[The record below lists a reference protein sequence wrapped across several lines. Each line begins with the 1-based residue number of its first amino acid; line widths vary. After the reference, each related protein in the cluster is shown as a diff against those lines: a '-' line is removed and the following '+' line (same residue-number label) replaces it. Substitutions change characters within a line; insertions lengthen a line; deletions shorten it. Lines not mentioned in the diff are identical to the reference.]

1 MHPAISSIRYQH
13 IQEKYLLIS
22 NRLQKALK
30 NRQFSSYTQAKKQ
43 AILRRLSRYERQLK
57 QWGVAVGTSAMLLL
71 PASEVLAQPIP
82 VGGEFRVN
90 THTALSQANAATAM
104 DSDGDFVI
112 AWQSYGQDGSGF
124 GIYAQ
129 RYNNAGVAQG
139 PEFRVNTYT
148 TDHQESPAVSMDSDG
163 DFVITWQS
171 RGQDFSIWGIYA
183 QRYNCGGVAQGS
195 EFRVNTYTMNNQTL
209 PSVAI
214 DIDGDFII
222 TWASKDQDGQ
232 FEGVY
237 AQRYNSAG
245 VAIGSEFRVNT
256 YTLGVQTSPCIA
268 IDNDGDFVVSW
279 LSSDQDGSTPGVY
292 AQRYNSAGMVQG
304 SEFQVNTYTIDT
316 QAFPSIAIDSDGDFV
331 ITWESEGQDGSN
343 YGIYAQRYNNTGMV
357 QGSEFRVNTYITDHQ
372 GYSSI
377 DMDTDGDFVITWIS
391 NLQDGHFYGIYGQ
404 RYNSGGVADGP
415 EFRVNTYTTQF
426 QRYPSIAMD
435 NDGDFVIAWQSL
447 SQDGNDYG
455 VYAQRY
461 SHPLFPEIVVLGGTT
476 LNNIN
481 NGDNSPSI
489 VDGTN
494 FGGVQ
499 TCNGSLIFTYRIKN
513 TGAGVLNLGTNA
525 VTLTGSTAFTVFSQP
540 AATVAPGAQTNFKLR
555 FDPSVNGFTLATV
568 AINNNDTDESP
579 FQFAVSGSGLADNIP
594 PGITCPADKIVN
606 LNGNC
611 ALLVPAAAAMVS
623 DNCGGTPTQV
633 QSPAVGTLLASG
645 EGVTHTLTITAT
657 DASGN
662 TNSCTL
668 LLIGDDKTKP
678 NIICPP
684 DRIINLSA
692 NCTWTVP
699 FLTATVSDNCGMVI
713 QSQSP
718 ATGTVI
724 SSSHNATYTVVITAN
739 DNRGN
744 TKSCNVSVTVKDKTR
759 PGITCP
765 SGQSITLNAS
775 CSLIVPT
782 LTATT
787 TDNCGPVIVSQNPSA
802 GTILT
807 SGDGMT
813 HTVTMTATDAGG
825 NTRSCQVVLTG
836 DDTTPPTLSCPGNT
850 TIDCADYDNSLGAYG
865 SATATDNCTNPPAI
879 SVNFNYSGFDE
890 LCLNGT
896 ILRTFTATDAAL
908 NSSYCTQ
915 LIQIV
920 NDNSFSVAFPADV
933 SLNSCDPLTTMAPVI
948 SGDDCA
954 IVAVNHSD
962 QVFTNIPDAC
972 FKIIRTWTVIN
983 WCAYD
988 PIHPFTV
995 VPTPVQS
1002 GGAPWVADNTNLG
1015 MFEFV
1020 QNIYVTDDVAPV
1032 LFECYVLNEFCDYS
1046 DNGPYFDNGTTNLC
1060 EGPVNLTITATDDCA
1075 TYGLTFDYDIYLD
1088 LDGDGNLETSYSSLT
1103 TSPFFLNIS
1112 QNNEEFTATLNIPND
1127 PTWGGQLPYGDHLIF
1142 WTVTDVC
1149 GNMEG
1154 CSKIFSI
1161 IDCESPTITCI
1172 NGLSADLA
1180 GTPPMLQIWASSLVD
1195 NAYDNCTPSGD
1206 LRYRIRIVGS
1216 GTGVPGPLETSL
1228 ILDCSHLGTQ
1238 VVEVWVG
1245 DDEDN
1250 WDYCLT
1256 YIVVL
1261 DNAGNCPILLQSP
1274 GNNTVQKTMESDRSF
1289 TKLPDNSPPL
1299 AAGGFELYQNVPNPF
1314 DKNTVIRFVLPE
1326 PDEAILTI
1334 WDAGGKLLTE
1344 KRGLFEAGVQ
1354 SFTIEAAE
1362 LPETGVMTYR
1372 LSTGQNTA
1380 SKKMIKF

>member
-71 PASEVLAQPIP
+71 PASEVLAQPVP

-90 THTALSQANAATAM
+90 TYTTSAQANAATAM

-112 AWQSYGQDGSGF
+112 AWQSYGQDGSGW

-377 DMDTDGDFVITWIS
+377 DMDSDGDFVITWSS
-391 NLQDGHFYGIYGQ
+391 NLQDGNFHGIYGQ
-404 RYNSGGVADGP
+404 RYSSGGVADGP
-415 EFRVNTYTTQF
+415 EFRVNTYTTGF
-426 QRYPSIAMD
+426 QRKPAIAMD
-435 NDGDFVIAWQSL
+435 VDGDFVIAWYSF

-461 SHPLFPEIVVLGGTT
+461 SHPIFPEIAVLGGTT
-476 LNNIN
+476 LANIN

-494 FGGVQ
+494 FGGIQ

-513 TGAGVLNLGTNA
+513 TGTAPLNLGINP
-525 VTLTGSTAFTVFSQP
+525 VSLSGSTAFTVFSQP

-568 AINNNDTDESP
+568 AIINNDTDESP

-611 ALLVPAAAAMVS
+611 ALLVTAAAATVS

-684 DRIINLSA
+684 NRIITLSA

-699 FLTATVSDNCGMVI
+699 FLPATVSDNCGMVI
-713 QSQSP
+713 QSQIP
-718 ATGTVI
+718 AAGTVI
-724 SSSHNATYTVVITAN
+724 SSSHNATHTVVITAN

-744 TKSCNVSVTVKDKTR
+744 TKSCNVSVTVKDKTK

-765 SGQSITLNAS
+765 SGQTISLNGT
-775 CSLIVPT
+775 CSLVVPP
-782 LTATT
+782 LMATT
-787 TDNCGPVIVSQNPSA
+787 TDNCGPVTVSQNPSVGSSLA
-802 GTILT
+802 
-807 SGDGMT
+807 SGDGMN
-813 HTVTMTATDAGG
+813 HVVYMTASDGAG
-825 NTRSCQVVLTG
+825 NARSCQVVLTG
-836 DDTTPPTLSCPGNT
+836 DDTTPPTITCPGHTSINC
-850 TIDCADYDNSLGAYG
+850 DDYDTNLGAYG
-865 SATATDNCTNPPAI
+865 SAFATDNCTNPPAI
-879 SVNFNYSGFDE
+879 GVNFNDSGFDE
-890 LCLNGT
+890 LCLNG
-896 ILRTFTATDAAL
+896 IIIRTFTATDAAV
-908 NSSYCTQ
+908 NSSTCTQ
-915 LIQIV
+915 TLIV
-920 NDNSFSVAFPADV
+920 LNNNSYSVEFPADV

-954 IVAVNHSD
+954 LVAVNYND
-962 QVFTNIPDAC
+962 QVYTVVPDAC

-988 PIHPFTV
+988 PIQPFTV

-1020 QNIYVTDDVAPV
+1020 QNIYVTDDVAPTM
-1032 LFECYVLNEFCDYS
+1032 LNCLPYEICDYS

-1060 EGPVNLTITATDDCA
+1060 EAPVSLSFTATDGCSA
-1075 TYGLTFDYDIYLD
+1075 YGLTFDYEIYLD
-1088 LDGDGNLETSYSSLT
+1088 LDGDGIKETNYNSFS
-1103 TSPFFLNIS
+1103 TSPFTTTVS
-1112 QNNEEFTATLNIPND
+1112 QNNDEFTATLHIPND
-1127 PTWGGQLPYGDHLIF
+1127 PTWGGQLPYGNHQI
-1142 WTVTDVC
+1142 WWYVTDVC
-1149 GNMEG
+1149 GNLTG
-1154 CSKIFSI
+1154 CSKGISI
-1161 IDCESPTITCI
+1161 EDCESPTITCI
-1172 NGLSADLA
+1172 NGLSADLF
-1180 GTPPMLQIWASSLVD
+1180 GSPPTTQIWASTLVAD
-1195 NAYDNCTPSGD
+1195 AYDNCTPSTD
-1206 LRYRIRIVGS
+1206 LRYRIRIAGS
-1216 GTGVPGPLETSL
+1216 GSGVPGPLETSL

-1250 WDYCLT
+1250 WDYCLS
-1256 YIVVL
+1256 YIIVL
-1261 DNAGNCPILLQSP
+1261 DNAGACPILLQSP
-1274 GNNTVQKTMESDRSF
+1274 GNTSTVKKTMESDRAAIWSSADA
-1289 TKLPDNSPPL
+1289 PIS
-1299 AAGGFELYQNVPNPF
+1299 AGGVFELFQNEPNPF

-1326 PDEAILTI
+1326 TAEATLMI
-1334 WDAGGKLLTE
+1334 WDASGKLLAE
-1344 KRGLFEAGVQ
+1344 KRGVFAAGLH
-1354 SFTIEAAE
+1354 SFTIEATE
-1362 LPETGVMTYR
+1362 LSASGVLFYQ

-1380 SKKMIKF
+1380 SKRMIKF

>member
-1 MHPAISSIRYQH
+1 MDSDGDFVITWESNGQDGSDWGIYAQRY
-13 IQEKYLLIS
+13 S
-22 NRLQKALK
+22 NA
-30 NRQFSSYTQAKKQ
+30 
-43 AILRRLSRYERQLK
+43 
-57 QWGVAVGTSAMLLL
+57 G
-71 PASEVLAQPIP
+71 LAQ
-82 VGGEFRVN
+82 GAEFRVN
-90 THTALSQANAATAM
+90 TYTTGKQRFPTVAM

-112 AWQSYGQDGSGF
+112 TWMSDNQDGDSY

-129 RYNNAGVAQG
+129 RYNNAG
-139 PEFRVNTYT
+139 
-148 TDHQESPAVSMDSDG
+148 
-163 DFVITWQS
+163 I
-171 RGQDFSIWGIYA
+171 
-183 QRYNCGGVAQGS
+183 AQGS
-195 EFRVNTYTMNNQTL
+195 EFRVNSFTTDTQSYS
-209 PSVAI
+209 SV
-214 DIDGDFII
+214 DMDSDGDFVV
-222 TWASKDQDGQ
+222 TWDSWGQDAGTI
-232 FEGVY
+232 GIY
-237 AQRYNSAG
+237 AQRYNNVG
-245 VAIGSEFRVNT
+245 V
-256 YTLGVQTSPCIA
+256 
-268 IDNDGDFVVSW
+268 
-279 LSSDQDGSTPGVY
+279 
-292 AQRYNSAGMVQG
+292 VQG
-304 SEFQVNTYTIDT
+304 SEFQVNTYTT
-316 QAFPSIAIDSDGDFV
+316 YFQAYSSVAMDSDGDFV
-331 ITWESEGQDGSN
+331 VTWVSNLQDGNSWGIFAQRYNSTGIKQGGEFLVNTFTNSPQAYPSVAMDIDGDFVVTWESWGQEIGGN
-343 YGIYAQRYNNTGMV
+343 IGCYAQRYNSIGTIQGSEFHVNTYTTSDQRLSSVAMDNSGNFV
-357 QGSEFRVNTYITDHQ
+357 ITWQSDGQDGSIYGIHGQRYNNLGVAYGSEFRVNTYTTGHQ
-372 GYSSI
+372 SK
-377 DMDTDGDFVITWIS
+377 
-391 NLQDGHFYGIYGQ
+391 
-404 RYNSGGVADGP
+404 
-415 EFRVNTYTTQF
+415 
-426 QRYPSIAMD
+426 PSIAMSD
-435 NDGDFVIAWQSL
+435 DGGFVVAWFSFG
-447 SQDGNDYG
+447 QDGSDNG
-455 VYAQRY
+455 IYAQRY
-461 SHPLFPEIVVLGGTT
+461 APPLPEIVVLGGTT
-476 LNNIN
+476 LTNIN
-481 NGDNSPSI
+481 NGDNTPTI

-499 TCNGSLIFTYRIKN
+499 ACNGSLIYTYRIKN

-525 VTLTGSTAFTVFSQP
+525 VSLTGSTAFTVFAQP
-540 AATVAPGAQTNFKLR
+540 AATLAPGAQTIFKIK
-555 FDPSVNGFTLATV
+555 FDPAVIGAALATV
-568 AINNNDTDESP
+568 NINNNDLDESP
-579 FQFAVSGSGLADNIP
+579 FQFDVSGSGVVDFTP
-594 PGITCPADKIVN
+594 PGINCPANKMVA
-606 LNGNC
+606 LNANC
-611 ALLVPAAAAMVS
+611 ALLVPPVTAMVS

-718 ATGTVI
+718 TTGTVI
-724 SSSHNATYTVVITAN
+724 SSSHNATHTVVITAN

-744 TKSCNVSVTVKDKTR
+744 TKSCNVSVTVKDKTK

-765 SGQSITLNAS
+765 SGQTISLNAS
-775 CSLIVPT
+775 CSLIVPA

-787 TDNCGPVIVSQNPSA
+787 TDNCGPVTVSQNPSA
-802 GTILT
+802 GTSLA
-807 SGDGMT
+807 SGDGT
-813 HTVTMTATDAGG
+813 LHTVTMTATDAGG
-825 NTRSCQVVLTG
+825 NSRSCQVVLTG
-836 DDTTPPTLSCPGNT
+836 DDTTPPVLTCPGNVM
-850 TIDCADYDNSLGAYG
+850 IDCADYGNSIGAYG
-865 SATATDNCTNPPAI
+865 SATSTDNCTNPPAI

-896 ILRTFTATDAAL
+896 ILRTFTATDAAM
-908 NSSYCTQ
+908 NSSTCTQ
-915 LIQIV
+915 TIQIL
-920 NDNSFSVAFPADV
+920 NDNSFSVEFPADV

-954 IVAVNHSD
+954 VVAVNHSD

-1020 QNIYVTDDVAPV
+1020 QHIYVTDDIAPV
-1032 LFECYVLNEFCDYS
+1032 MLNCLPYEICDYS

-1060 EGPVNLTITATDDCA
+1060 EAPVNLTFTATDGCSA
-1075 TYGLTFDYDIYLD
+1075 YGLTFDYEIYLD
-1088 LDGDGNLETSYSSLT
+1088 LDGDGFQETNYNSFS
-1103 TSPFFLNIS
+1103 TSPFTTTVT
-1112 QNNEEFTATLNIPND
+1112 QNNDEFTATLNIPND
-1127 PTWGGQLPYGDHLIF
+1127 PTFGGQLPYGNHLI
-1142 WTVTDVC
+1142 WWYVTDVC
-1149 GNMEG
+1149 GNLTG
-1154 CSKIFSI
+1154 CSKGIQI
-1161 IDCESPTITCI
+1161 RDCESPTITCI

-1180 GTPPMLQIWASSLVD
+1180 GTPPMLQIWASTLVD

-1206 LRYRIRIVGS
+1206 LRYRIRISGS

-1289 TKLPDNSPPL
+1289 NKLPDNSPPL
-1299 AAGGFELYQNVPNPF
+1299 AASGFELYQNVPNPF

-1326 PDEAILTI
+1326 PEEAILTI
-1334 WDAGGKLLTE
+1334 WDASGKLLAE

-1362 LPETGVMTYR
+1362 LPETGVITYR
-1372 LSTGQNTA
+1372 LSTGKNTA